1 MVTGTEKEMAGYW
14 LQPQYKT
21 TDWLLV
27 TGTGY
32 DRWQVTGY
40 WHGIRQVAGL
50 LAQYKTG
57 CRFAGYRHSIRQLTG
72 YWHRIRQVAGLL
84 AQDKTGGRVTGAG

>member
-40 WHGIRQVAGL
+40 WHGIRQVAGFL
-50 LAQYKTG
+50 
-57 CRFAGYRHSIRQLTG
+57 
-72 YWHRIRQVAGLL
+72 
-84 AQDKTGGRVTGAG
+84 VTGTG